1 MMMMSFYIVSGDTRP
16 RQRCKLAKYAKKNKV
31 VYKWKTAHGSKEE
44 IL

>member
-1 MMMMSFYIVSGDTRP
+1 VTPDQDSVAK
-16 RQRCKLAKYAKKNKV
+16 KLNMQKKNKV